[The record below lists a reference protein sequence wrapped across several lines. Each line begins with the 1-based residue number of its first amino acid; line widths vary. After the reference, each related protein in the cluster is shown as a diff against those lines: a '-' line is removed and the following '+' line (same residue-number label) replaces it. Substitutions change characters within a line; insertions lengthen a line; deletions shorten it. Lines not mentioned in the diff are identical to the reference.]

1 LSEWWLLVHGRRE
14 EGGREGVVGILPL
27 LLYTSSRRKQGKRR
41 REGGR
46 EGGREGQ
53 TDKKP
58 KRIEKK

>member
-1 LSEWWLLVHGRRE
+1 VHGRRE